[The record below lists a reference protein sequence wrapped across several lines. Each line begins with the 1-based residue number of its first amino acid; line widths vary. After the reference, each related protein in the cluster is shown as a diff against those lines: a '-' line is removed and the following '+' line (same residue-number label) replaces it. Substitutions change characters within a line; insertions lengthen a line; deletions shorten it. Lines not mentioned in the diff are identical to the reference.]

1 MPYEGPVNIGQ
12 GGPVRTYSLVMRH
25 NQDRPT
31 TRPVCGS
38 RPTSQNPAKQR
49 RKVSI
54 ETRGRAGSRDAPG
67 LVPRPGMVCISPR
80 RGYRKPAP
88 AESLTER
95 IGTTNPETKKEKE
108 LKKNEGQAS
117 LRQDRPVGAFFS
129 LGSCENEYCVLAMQ
143 TT

>member
-1 MPYEGPVNIGQ
+1 MKRYNDDAVFISLNHTVVDLQLCFRTGVSSIESPMPYEGPVNDQ
-12 GGPVRTYSLVMRH
+12 
-25 NQDRPT
+25 NRPT

-38 RPTSQNPAKQR
+38 RPTSQNPTKQR

-54 ETRGRAGSRDAPG
+54 ETHGGRSRDAPG

-95 IGTTNPETKKEKE
+95 IGTTNPETKK
-108 LKKNEGQAS
+108 KNS
-117 LRQDRPVGAFFS
+117 L
-129 LGSCENEYCVLAMQ
+129 N
-143 TT
+143 